1 MMLHWMFSC
10 KEVTQMV
17 SKSLDQAMPYHHQIF
32 IRLHLLMCK
41 FCYRFRKQLLVIR
54 EKSRFQEIHPEDLD
68 PSVTLPPDACQRIKK
83 SLDKHRSSS

>member
-1 MMLHWMFSC
+1 MLHWMFSC

-17 SKSLDQAMPYHHQIF
+17 SKSLDRTMPIHQQIF

-54 EKSRFQEIHPEDLD
+54 ETSRFQEIHPEDLD

-83 SLDKHRSSS
+83 SLDKHKSGS